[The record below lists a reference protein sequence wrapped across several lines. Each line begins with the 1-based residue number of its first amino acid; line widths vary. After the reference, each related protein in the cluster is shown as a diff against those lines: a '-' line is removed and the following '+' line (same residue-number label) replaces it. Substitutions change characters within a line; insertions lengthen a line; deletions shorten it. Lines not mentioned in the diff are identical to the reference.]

1 MVDLIKRSFT
11 HEMKRRIPVY
21 SKCTQKEVKKIE
33 IRRNQTRVKVEKI
46 EYLWDVWKKN
56 YDVKAYN
63 LCFSDALH
71 HGVIL
76 IK

>member
-1 MVDLIKRSFT
+1 MKRSFT

-21 SKCTQKEVKKIE
+21 SKCTQKGVKKIE

-56 YDVKAYN
+56 
-63 LCFSDALH
+63 L
-71 HGVIL
+71 
-76 IK
+76 